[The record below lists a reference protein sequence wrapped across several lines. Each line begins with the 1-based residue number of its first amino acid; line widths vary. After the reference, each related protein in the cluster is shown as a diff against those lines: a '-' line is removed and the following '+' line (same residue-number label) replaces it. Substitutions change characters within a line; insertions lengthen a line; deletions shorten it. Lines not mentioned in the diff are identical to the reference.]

1 MPLCRRRPT
10 HTLPPPGPHQVISKL
25 AFLSE
30 TNILSNMATLVTW
43 MLAAIVW
50 VVTLAG
56 FTAVPTHGFASAGA

>member
-1 MPLCRRRPT
+1 MPPPP
-10 HTLPPPGPHQVISKL
+10 HAFPDAHPPPGPHQVISKL

-43 MLAAIVW
+43 ELASIVW
-50 VVTLAG
+50 VVTLTG